1 MERKVI
7 DFTGVKTVWD
17 FHTCFIE
24 PLRLIGNEC
33 GMIEGYVYARN
44 FDALWDL
51 LHPRFCEQPTTIVL
65 KGLKNLEKD
74 FDEEVETTKKIFED
88 LKITDENLT
97 LEYTD

>member
-1 MERKVI
+1 MERKVV
-7 DFTGVKTVWD
+7 DFTGAKTVWD

-51 LHPRFCEQPTTIVL
+51 LYLFYDEPITIVL
-65 KGLKNLEKD
+65 KGLDSLPKELDPN
-74 FDEEVETTKKIFED
+74 VQTTKELFKELEEED
-88 LKITDENLT
+88 KNVFV
-97 LEYTD
+97 EYED

>member
-1 MERKVI
+1 MQKKIV

-33 GMIEGYVYARN
+33 GMVEGYVYAKN

-51 LHPRFCEQPTTIVL
+51 LYLFYDEPTTIIL
-65 KGLKNLEKD
+65 KGLDSLPKDLNKTVRIAKEVFTDLEKVD
-74 FDEEVETTKKIFED
+74 KNITVEYED
-88 LKITDENLT
+88 
-97 LEYTD
+97 

>member
-1 MERKVI
+1 MERKVV

-33 GMIEGYVYARN
+33 GMVEGYIYARN

-51 LHPRFCEQPTTIVL
+51 IYLLYDEPTTIVL
-65 KGLKNLEKD
+65 KGLDSIAEDL
-74 FDEEVETTKKIFED
+74 DEEVEITKRIFKRLEEKDKNVTVKYED
-88 LKITDENLT
+88 
-97 LEYTD
+97 